1 MSGFLAGSR
10 LGEFLTNCHDQLKT
24 NDFLLYASGLIAGIY
39 ISSDGTCRLSSW
51 SVLFSLVSP
60 APNAK

>member
-10 LGEFLTNCHDQLKT
+10 LGEFLTNGHDQLKT

-39 ISSDGTCRLSSW
+39 ISSDGTCGLSSQ